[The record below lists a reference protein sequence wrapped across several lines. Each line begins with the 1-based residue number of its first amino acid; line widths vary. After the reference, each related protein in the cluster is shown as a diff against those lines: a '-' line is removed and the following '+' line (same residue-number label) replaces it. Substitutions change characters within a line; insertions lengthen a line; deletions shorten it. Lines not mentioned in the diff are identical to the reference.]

1 MPLSS
6 PLCSL
11 RHLPAET
18 VSALTTSASTVTAPH
33 LSGHAHGNAACEILP
48 R

>member
-6 PLCSL
+6 HLCSL
-11 RHLPAET
+11 RHLPVES
-18 VSALTTSASTVTAPH
+18 VSASTVNASH
-33 LSGHAHGNAACEILP
+33 LSGYAYGNAACEILP